1 METKSDSDDEKML
14 SLKDTSED
22 GVKYLVQGESLVVRS
37 ALSVQVKKDDL
48 ERKRENIFYTRYH
61 ISNKICNMIID
72 GESYANVASITLMKK
87 LNLPPT

>member
-1 METKSDSDDEKML
+1 VETKSDSDDEKML
-14 SLKDTSED
+14 SLNDSSED
-22 GVKYLVQGESLVVRS
+22 EVKYLVQGESLVVRS

-72 GESYANVASITLMKK
+72 GESYANIALLLWKS
-87 LNLPPT
+87 

>member
-1 METKSDSDDEKML
+1 VETKSDSDDEKML
-14 SLKDTSED
+14 SLKDSSED
-22 GVKYLVQGESLVVRS
+22 EVKYLVRDESLVVRS

-72 GESYANVASITLMKK
+72 GESYANVALLLWKS
-87 LNLPPT
+87 

>member
-1 METKSDSDDEKML
+1 VETKSDSDDEKML
-14 SLKDTSED
+14 SLKDSSED
-22 GVKYLVQGESLVVRS
+22 EVKYLVQGESLVVRS

-72 GESYANVASITLMKK
+72 RESYANVALLLWKS
-87 LNLPPT
+87 

>member
-14 SLKDTSED
+14 SLKDSSED
-22 GVKYLVQGESLVVRS
+22 EVKYLVRDESLVVRS

-72 GESYANVASITLMKK
+72 GESYANVALLLWKS
-87 LNLPPT
+87 

>member
-14 SLKDTSED
+14 SLKDSSED
-22 GVKYLVQGESLVVRS
+22 EVKYLVQGESLVVRS

-72 GESYANVASITLMKK
+72 RESYANVALLLWKS
-87 LNLPPT
+87 

>member
-14 SLKDTSED
+14 SLNDSSED
-22 GVKYLVQGESLVVRS
+22 EVKYLVQGESLVVRS

-61 ISNKICNMIID
+61 IGNKICNMIID
-72 GESYANVASITLMKK
+72 GESYANIALLLWKS
-87 LNLPPT
+87 

>member
-22 GVKYLVQGESLVVRS
+22 AVKDLVQGESFVVRS
-37 ALSVQVKKDDL
+37 TLSVQVKKDDL

-61 ISNKICNMIID
+61 ISNKICNIITD
-72 GESYANVASITLMKK
+72 GESYANVALLLWKS
-87 LNLPPT
+87 

>member
-1 METKSDSDDEKML
+1 VETKSDSDDEKML
-14 SLKDTSED
+14 SLKDSSED
-22 GVKYLVQGESLVVRS
+22 EVKYLVQGESLVVRS

-72 GESYANVASITLMKK
+72 GESYANVALLLWKS
-87 LNLPPT
+87 

>member
-14 SLKDTSED
+14 SLKDSSED
-22 GVKYLVQGESLVVRS
+22 EVKYLVQGESHVVRS

-72 GESYANVASITLMKK
+72 GESYANVALLLWKS
-87 LNLPPT
+87 

>member
-1 METKSDSDDEKML
+1 VETKSDSDDEKML
-14 SLKDTSED
+14 SLKDSSED
-22 GVKYLVQGESLVVRS
+22 EVKYLVQGESHVVRS

-72 GESYANVASITLMKK
+72 GESYANVALLLWKS
-87 LNLPPT
+87 

>member
-1 METKSDSDDEKML
+1 
-14 SLKDTSED
+14 
-22 GVKYLVQGESLVVRS
+22 VVRS

-72 GESYANVASITLMKK
+72 RESYANVALLLWKS
-87 LNLPPT
+87 

>member
-14 SLKDTSED
+14 SLKDSSED
-22 GVKYLVQGESLVVRS
+22 EVKYLVQGESLVVRS

-72 GESYANVASITLMKK
+72 GESYANVALLLWKS
-87 LNLPPT
+87 

>member
-22 GVKYLVQGESLVVRS
+22 AVKDLVQGESLVVRS

-61 ISNKICNMIID
+61 ISNKICNIIIN
-72 GESYANVASITLMKK
+72 GESYANVALLLWKS
-87 LNLPPT
+87 